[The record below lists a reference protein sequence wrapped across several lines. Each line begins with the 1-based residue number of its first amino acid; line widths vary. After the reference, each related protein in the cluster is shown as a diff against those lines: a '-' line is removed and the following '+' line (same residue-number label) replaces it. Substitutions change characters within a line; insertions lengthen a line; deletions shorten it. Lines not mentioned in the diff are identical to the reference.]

1 MANSQTGIYV
11 DSIGNLTIRETGIFQ
26 SGVQFP
32 DGVTQTIAYTGQ
44 TGDWKVGVSGLTDTI
59 TSGETVTF
67 TGAGTSNVFYD
78 DSTNTLTI
86 SGQAGAGMTS
96 WDLSVT
102 GDSTTI
108 SDGET
113 VTFSGQDAITTTRD
127 GNTVIISG
135 GGGGGTTYTAGS
147 GLAPSIVTGKHQ

>member
-1 MANSQTGIYV
+1 MKRHLMAIVIMANSQTGIYV

-67 TGAGTSNVFYD
+67 TGVGTSNVFYD
-78 DSTNTLTI
+78 ESTNILTI
-86 SGQAGAGMTS
+86 SGA
-96 WDLSVT
+96 D
-102 GDSTTI
+102 
-108 SDGET
+108 
-113 VTFSGQDAITTTRD
+113 
-127 GNTVIISG
+127 
-135 GGGGGTTYTAGS
+135 GGGGTPAGS
-147 GLAPSIVTGKHQ
+147 DTEVQFNDGGAFGADANFTYDKTNTKLSVIGPYSTGFLATGVTEDAEE